1 MWKLRTKQNA
11 KDIIERIKE
20 AKWRWAGHIARRDD
34 NIWIKRLTEWQQRTG
49 KRRRGRQKR
58 RWRDDLTSYLGT
70 TWARE
75 AQNRSKWKL
84 LEEGYIRQWMIQPDK
99 TQRSRSDLDRNWR
112 VNTSTRD
119 TGNQDKWVRNFSNRQ
134 LTDNETSLLCKGLGY
149 AVTSNKIP
157 IADIV
162 TATESAIKQAHL
174 DPGKSEELRQR
185 ISSTL
190 RNSKPPPSN
199 LTKEERAALNDLEK
213 DKSIII
219 VPADKGKCV
228 CVLNETDYRNKCSE
242 LLSDNNTYKRI
253 GYNPTSGYRK
263 KVCQFVNKLETDG
276 AIIDKEKYNLILIP
290 SQVFLLS
297 MACQN
302 SQTRTNPLRPIV
314 SCIGSVTYNLA
325 KHLTKILSPI
335 VGKSPHHITNT
346 QDFVDKIKDIEL
358 GDDEI
363 ITSYDVTA
371 LFTCI
376 PPTEAIKIT
385 RQCLE
390 EDSNLAN
397 RTTWTIDH
405 IIEAEQLCLDT
416 TYFSNNGQFYRQLY
430 GCSMG
435 NPISPI
441 IANLVMEWFE
451 QHALETY
458 QVVPPRLWLRYVDD
472 TFVIINRH
480 EQDNFFKHINSMNSD
495 NIKFTQEKC
504 TDNKL
509 AFLDCHVQINNERK
523 LTTVV
528 YRKPTHT
535 DHYLQFRSHHPLVHK
550 LGVIRTLHYR
560 AETII
565 SEEINVPHENDHID
579 GVLRKCGYPD
589 WAFEQAKRK
598 KAPVTP
604 NEDSEQA
611 TRKTLITIPYCAGVS
626 ERVKNIY
633 KLFGITTTFKPVNKL
648 RGKLVH
654 VKDKPPR
661 DKQSNLVYG
670 YKCGD
675 SDCTEAYVGETKQSL
690 KARLGQ
696 HRRPSSTDWQPD
708 TISIRRMLSF

>member
-1 MWKLRTKQNA
+1 MNHNIHQHLRDNFGPDSLKLCRDLEKTARKIGNWRNHLRFNVRCLHNGFTPVSVKLKSNVKGHRAENILRIAERKLLNERVRHVNFTISVLTNKFNELSNKLRTALPPEVFNQVEEFVNRAQTSQHLITKQRQTN
-11 KDIIERIKE
+11 KF
-20 AKWRWAGHIARRDD
+20 
-34 NIWIKRLTEWQQRTG
+34 NILK
-49 KRRRGRQKR
+49 
-58 RWRDDLTSYLGT
+58 
-70 TWARE
+70 
-75 AQNRSKWKL
+75 
-84 LEEGYIRQWMIQPDK
+84 DK

-112 VNTSTRD
+112 ANTSTRD
-119 TGNQDKWVRNFSNRQ
+119 TGNQEKWVRNFSNRQ

-190 RNSKPPPSN
+190 RNSKQPPSN

-228 CVLNETDYRNKCSE
+228 CVLNETDYRSKCSE

-253 GYNPTSGYRK
+253 GYNPRSGYRK

-276 AIIDKEKYNLILIP
+276 AIIDKEKYNLIPPTEP
-290 SQVFLLS
+290 SVPAYYGLPKIHKPEPI
-297 MACQN
+297 
-302 SQTRTNPLRPIV
+302 PLRPIV

-346 QDFVDKIKDIEL
+346 QDFVDTIKDIEL

-458 QVVPPRLWLRYVDD
+458 QGVPPRLWLRYVDD

-480 EQDNFFKHINSMNSD
+480 EQDNFFTHINSISD

-509 AFLDCHVQINNERK
+509 AFLHCHVQINNERK

-535 DHYLQFRSHHPLVHK
+535 DHYLQFGSHHPLVHK

-560 AETII
+560 EETII
-565 SEEINVPHENDHID
+565 SEEINIPYEKDHID
-579 GVLRKCGYPD
+579 GALRKCGYPD

-598 KAPVTP
+598 IDAK
-604 NEDSEQA
+604 
-611 TRKTLITIPYCAGVS
+611 
-626 ERVKNIY
+626 
-633 KLFGITTTFKPVNKL
+633 KP
-648 RGKLVH
+648 H
-654 VKDKPPR
+654 
-661 DKQSNLVYG
+661 
-670 YKCGD
+670 
-675 SDCTEAYVGETKQSL
+675 
-690 KARLGQ
+690 
-696 HRRPSSTDWQPD
+696 
-708 TISIRRMLSF
+708 

>member
-1 MWKLRTKQNA
+1 
-11 KDIIERIKE
+11 
-20 AKWRWAGHIARRDD
+20 
-34 NIWIKRLTEWQQRTG
+34 
-49 KRRRGRQKR
+49 
-58 RWRDDLTSYLGT
+58 
-70 TWARE
+70 
-75 AQNRSKWKL
+75 
-84 LEEGYIRQWMIQPDK
+84 MID
-99 TQRSRSDLDRNWR
+99 
-112 VNTSTRD
+112 
-119 TGNQDKWVRNFSNRQ
+119 
-134 LTDNETSLLCKGLGY
+134 
-149 AVTSNKIP
+149 
-157 IADIV
+157 
-162 TATESAIKQAHL
+162 HL

-228 CVLNETDYRNKCSE
+228 C
-242 LLSDNNTYKRI
+242 
-253 GYNPTSGYRK
+253 
-263 KVCQFVNKLETDG
+263 
-276 AIIDKEKYNLILIP
+276 
-290 SQVFLLS
+290 
-297 MACQN
+297 
-302 SQTRTNPLRPIV
+302 
-314 SCIGSVTYNLA
+314 
-325 KHLTKILSPI
+325 
-335 VGKSPHHITNT
+335 
-346 QDFVDKIKDIEL
+346 DFVDKIKDIEL

-458 QVVPPRLWLRYVDD
+458 QGVPPRLWLRYVDD

-480 EQDNFFKHINSMNSD
+480 EQDKFFTHINSISD

-535 DHYLQFRSHHPLVHK
+535 DHYLQFGSHHPLVHK

-565 SEEINVPHENDHID
+565 SEEINIPHEKDHID
-579 GVLRKCGYPD
+579 GALRKCGYPD
-589 WAFEQAKRK
+589 WAFEQAKRKIDAK

-633 KLFGITTTFKPVNKL
+633 KLFGITTAFKPVNKL

-708 TISIRRMLSF
+708 SAIYAHAKTSGHQIDTEDVIILDHNMSFSASAFAGGDAPVYDEPMRIYMELITVFHTVL